1 MPNWCNNSIL
11 IEGPKAKIKELWNKS
26 NKDPEKSGLL
36 ETMAPM
42 PESETDWYS
51 WRLDNWGTKWEVDSE
66 GLEYSEST
74 EDDDRSLIEGW
85 FDSAWSPPKEAFE
98 KFCAE
103 NEDVHVELHY
113 HECGMGF
120 VGYWDSELHDE
131 YYEYYEDN
139 ITSENIREFIPE
151 HIVDEWCLDEQ
162 LENMEEEMEE
172 EK

>member
-1 MPNWCNNSIL
+1 MWTLWIISSI
-11 IEGPKAKIKELWNKS
+11 I
-26 NKDPEKSGLL
+26 D
-36 ETMAPM
+36 
-42 PESETDWYS
+42 
-51 WRLDNWGTKWEVDSE
+51 
-66 GLEYSEST
+66 ST
-74 EDDDRSLIEGW
+74 E
-85 FDSAWSPPKEAFE
+85 PKVTRYAAFE